1 MSFELTSTA
10 FKQGQPIPTAYTCRG
25 RDISPPLTWGD
36 PPPGTQGFAL
46 IMDDPDA
53 PAGIWVHWVIYNIP
67 AAARGLTEAL
77 AADAYLPDGSL
88 QGENSWGKLG
98 YGGPC
103 PPSGTHRYFF
113 KLFALDTILSLPSGT
128 SKAKLLQSMEGHVL
142 SQIVLMGT
150 YSK

>member
-10 FKQGQPIPTAYTCRG
+10 FKQSQSIPTVYTCRG
-25 RDISPPLTWGD
+25 RDISPPLTWGN
-36 PPPGTQGFAL
+36 PPAGTQGFAL

-77 AADAYLPDGSL
+77 AADARLPDGSL

-103 PPSGTHRYFF
+103 PPSGTHRYYF
-113 KLFALDTILSLPSGT
+113 KLYTLDTTLSLPSGA

-142 SQIVLMGT
+142 GQIVLMGT

>member
-25 RDISPPLTWGD
+25 RDISPPLTWGN
-36 PPPGTQGFAL
+36 PPAGTQGFAL

-77 AADAYLPDGSL
+77 AADACLPDGSL

-113 KLFALDTILSLPSGT
+113 KLFALDTILSLPSGA

-142 SQIVLMGT
+142 GQIVLMGT
-150 YSK
+150 YCK